1 MAGIGFELKKA
12 FAKKGVLNLFKA
24 YAMSGVVV
32 TGPMFLSISLL
43 AGLRLIFD
51 HAGVTM
57 TPERLMM
64 NGLITYTTLFSVVW
78 VNSFALVVVRYV
90 ADVLYTEEYEKVM
103 PSFFGSVT
111 MLLGTGEI
119 LYGVFLYFM
128 RIPLYAAVPA
138 LILFGIYVIVWMQ
151 INYLSAIKNYMGI
164 LLAFFAAV
172 ICGLIAGW
180 AIVKVFGGD
189 LSYAVMLA
197 VIIAYGIL
205 SVCYHVLLSGFFP
218 RGKGS
223 AFAFLKHLEK
233 HRELVITG
241 ICLQVALYGHIVI
254 MWFSPAG
261 QTVAGGL
268 RQCALYDMPAML
280 AFLTCIIT
288 IINITTSLEVNFYPY
303 YFRYIRLINGGGS
316 ITELKKAER
325 LMKRTLFDEIFYCLI
340 KQFFVTL
347 ICIVFGSLIL
357 NAVLPGITPEMTG
370 IFRVLCVGYALYAS
384 GYALLLVLMYFDY
397 RLVYVSLLLYAVS
410 TTVLGIRC
418 AIGDARFYGAGFV
431 IGGMVFLVA
440 TFTALYSHLRDI
452 LLHLFVGQQMVKE

>member
-151 INYLSAIKNYMGI
+151 INYLSAIKNYKGI

-189 LSYAVMLA
+189 LSYAVLLA

-223 AFAFLKHLEK
+223 AFALLFL
-233 HRELVITG
+233 
-241 ICLQVALYGHIVI
+241 IV
-254 MWFSPAG
+254 
-261 QTVAGGL
+261 
-268 RQCALYDMPAML
+268 
-280 AFLTCIIT
+280 
-288 IINITTSLEVNFYPY
+288 
-303 YFRYIRLINGGGS
+303 
-316 ITELKKAER
+316 
-325 LMKRTLFDEIFYCLI
+325 
-340 KQFFVTL
+340 
-347 ICIVFGSLIL
+347 
-357 NAVLPGITPEMTG
+357 
-370 IFRVLCVGYALYAS
+370 
-384 GYALLLVLMYFDY
+384 
-397 RLVYVSLLLYAVS
+397 
-410 TTVLGIRC
+410 
-418 AIGDARFYGAGFV
+418 
-431 IGGMVFLVA
+431 
-440 TFTALYSHLRDI
+440 
-452 LLHLFVGQQMVKE
+452 